1 MYLQLQ
7 NKAWLCGLH
16 LKTCLSD
23 WDMNEEM
30 KLATTTDQFF
40 QDEKLSDQYLV
51 RWHYARYSRR
61 SSLGMEETQAPLYTE
76 KEGSNFQPSL
86 WLMVNPGLACPIK
99 YPEVEQPK
107 PQPAPPL
114 MEPKHSPLPPAPSPQ
129 STREDLSLDESL
141 LCTSSSSECMF
152 TDDDTSSLDIPV
164 PRKPRSSPKLRK
176 KPPKEKAV
184 KIKSLSKRLQ
194 KVLQESN
201 NLKKGCWPRPPVN
214 YCILI
219 AMALNNSR
227 SGSLNVQQIYNFT
240 REHFPFFRTA
250 PDGWKN
256 TIRHNL
262 CFSNSFEKTPQLVC
276 SQGKRK
282 SCLWRLTVDGRRRL
296 RREIQGLSGDS
307 FKVLRMSMMEPGES
321 GVGRPL
327 SQGPVPIRGEDLGQG
342 GPYTLHAT

>member
-61 SSLGMEETQAPLYTE
+61 SSLGMEETYYFCPPSPPLT
-76 KEGSNFQPSL
+76 GSNFQPSL

-141 LCTSSSSECMF
+141 LCTSSSSECM
-152 TDDDTSSLDIPV
+152 V
-164 PRKPRSSPKLRK
+164 
-176 KPPKEKAV
+176 
-184 KIKSLSKRLQ
+184 
-194 KVLQESN
+194 
-201 NLKKGCWPRPPVN
+201 
-214 YCILI
+214 CIV
-219 AMALNNSR
+219 S
-227 SGSLNVQQIYNFT
+227 
-240 REHFPFFRTA
+240 
-250 PDGWKN
+250 
-256 TIRHNL
+256 
-262 CFSNSFEKTPQLVC
+262 
-276 SQGKRK
+276 
-282 SCLWRLTVDGRRRL
+282 
-296 RREIQGLSGDS
+296 
-307 FKVLRMSMMEPGES
+307 
-321 GVGRPL
+321 
-327 SQGPVPIRGEDLGQG
+327 
-342 GPYTLHAT
+342 

>member
-7 NKAWLCGLH
+7 NKTWLCDLH

-30 KLATTTDQFF
+30 KLAATTDQFF
-40 QDEKLSDQYLV
+40 QDEKLNDQYLV
-51 RWHYARYSRR
+51 RWHYARFSRR
-61 SSLGMEETQAPLYTE
+61 SSSGMEETQAPLYTE
-76 KEGSNFQPSL
+76 KEESNFQPSL
-86 WLMVNPGLACPIK
+86 WLMVNPRLACPIK
-99 YPEVEQPK
+99 YPQVEQPK
-107 PQPAPPL
+107 PQPGPPL
-114 MEPKHSPLPPAPSPQ
+114 MEPKHSPLPPAPSSQ

-141 LCTSSSSECMF
+141 LYTSSSSEYMF

-164 PRKPRSSPKLRK
+164 PRKPKSSPKLRK
-176 KPPKEKAV
+176 KPLKEKAV

-201 NLKKGCWPRPPVN
+201 NLKKGCWPRPPIN

-219 AMALNNSR
+219 AMALNSSW

-240 REHFPFFRTA
+240 RERFPFFRTA

-307 FKVLRMSMMEPGES
+307 FKVLRMSMMEPA
-321 GVGRPL
+321 
-327 SQGPVPIRGEDLGQG
+327 RGYQTWTEELFA
-342 GPYTLHAT
+342 YK